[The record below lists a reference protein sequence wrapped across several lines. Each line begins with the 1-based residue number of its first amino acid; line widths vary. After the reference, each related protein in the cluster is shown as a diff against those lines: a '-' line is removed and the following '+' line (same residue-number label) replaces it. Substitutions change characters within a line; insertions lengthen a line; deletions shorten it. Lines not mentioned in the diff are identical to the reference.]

1 MEIFQGSRT
10 PTVAY
15 AESTMRC
22 LECNT
27 YINHRQEA
35 AIVRFL
41 ETDERNCYGCG
52 AQLYHH
58 TVAVDIRPTS
68 ERFLDPANVKN
79 STWYHATDRQ
89 NWVAD
94 LLNDRQGNNYP
105 LVHVGT
111 REAALTII
119 SDQYVRRDDWI
130 YLYTVKLAS
139 TAIVD
144 AMLYEDENMWPS
156 RTNDAD
162 GTANIFRYVNR
173 YEATGSI
180 SLLMDPRELIVTNVE
195 VLAPEQA
202 EEMVRQCE
210 IFGLTMM

>member
-10 PTVAY
+10 PTGVY

-27 YINHRQEA
+27 YISHIQED

-41 ETDERNCYGCG
+41 ETDERSCYGCG
-52 AQLYHH
+52 VQLYHQ

-68 ERFLDPANVKN
+68 ERFLDAANVKN
-79 STWYHATDRQ
+79 SIWYHATDRR
-89 NWVAD
+89 NWIAD
-94 LLNDRQGNNYP
+94 LLNGRQGNNYP

-111 REAALTII
+111 REAALAII

-130 YLYTVKLAS
+130 YLYAVKLAS

-144 AMLYEDENMWPS
+144 ATLYEDENMWPS

-180 SLLMDPRELIVTNVE
+180 SLLMDPRALVVTNVE
-195 VLAPEQA
+195 ILTPEQA

-210 IFGLTMM
+210 TFGLAVM